1 MQCVWLFETCPPIW
15 TLNYVLSFVHFERKK
30 FHKSKCLHNI
40 TSTLQLTSNDMGV
53 FCGCVGL
60 VVEIILGRFSLSRAL
75 CSRDRSVLVRAG
87 FFCCPAAL
95 AFSFWRFRKF
105 FARSAL
111 VSFGIFF
118 QYCNGQL
125 SLKIRFFSMLY
136 LTRLQVRL
144 QLFPWDPS
152 SL

>member
-1 MQCVWLFETCPPIW
+1 MCLTAVWDMSTN
-15 TLNYVLSFVHFERKK
+15 LNVELRSLIFCEFRKK
-30 FHKSKCLHNI
+30 EISRSKCLHNI
-40 TSTLQLTSNDMGV
+40 TSTLQLTSNDTGV
-53 FCGCVGL
+53 FCGCLGL

-118 QYCNGQL
+118 NIL
-125 SLKIRFFSMLY
+125 MNSWVWKLDFFLCY
-136 LTRLQVRL
+136 I
-144 QLFPWDPS
+144 
-152 SL
+152 